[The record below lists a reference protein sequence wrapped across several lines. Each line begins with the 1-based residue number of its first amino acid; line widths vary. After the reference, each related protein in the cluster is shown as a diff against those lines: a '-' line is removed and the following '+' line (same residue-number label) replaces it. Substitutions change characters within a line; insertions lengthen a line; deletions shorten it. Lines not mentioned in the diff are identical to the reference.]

1 MFKLTKNFLAFDGGH
16 SDELSCQSCK
26 ILLGSP
32 DTYQLM
38 EIIYAAQAT
47 FTQDCIFILGGAHYR
62 EFSLNGT
69 KIEQNKV
76 YEAHKGDVLT
86 IQKLECGFRLYLMA
100 SAFEQSRLG
109 CYRGSFEQCFS
120 SPKEKIRVI
129 KGPEFDYL
137 IDPKEF
143 LENPFVISANSDLA
157 GLRLESEKIT
167 AKRYDIVS
175 SIVDDGLIQLT
186 SNGPIVLLRQRQ
198 VTGGYPRIFS
208 VIKTDLDFL
217 AQYQI
222 GSVVHFELIEL
233 TEAKTLL
240 LQREEELKML
250 SLRLCSR

>member
-1 MFKLTKNFLAFDGGH
+1 MFKLSKNSLAFDGGH
-16 SDELSCQSCK
+16 SDELSYQTCK

-38 EIIYAAQAT
+38 EIIYAAEAV
-47 FTQDCIFILGGAHYR
+47 FTQHSIFTLGGAHYR
-62 EFSLNGT
+62 EISLNGV
-69 KIEQNKV
+69 KIEQNRV
-76 YEAHKGDVLT
+76 YEAYKNDVL
-86 IQKLECGFRLYLMA
+86 KFKELECGFRLYLMA
-100 SAFEQSRLG
+100 SPFDQSRPG
-109 CYRGSFEQCFS
+109 CSRGSFKQCFS
-120 SPKEKIRVI
+120 PPKEKIRVI

-137 IDPKEF
+137 TEPKEF
-143 LENPFVISANSDLA
+143 LEQPFVISANSDLA
-157 GLRLESEKIT
+157 GLRLEGEKVA

-222 GSVVHFELIEL
+222 GSVVHFKLIEL
-233 TEAKTLL
+233 TEAKALL
-240 LQREEELKML
+240 LQREAELKNL
-250 SLRLCSR
+250 KKLLN